1 MTFAEI
7 MQLKGKEAG
16 LSFTAQQLEQFSAYY
31 ELLVETNKV
40 MNLTAITE
48 PEEVAVKHMIDS
60 LLAFD
65 EKLFGEKT
73 LADVGTGAG
82 FPGIPLK
89 IYCPS
94 LKVTLIDSLAKRLKF
109 LETVI
114 IELGL
119 KGIRCVHLRAE
130 DAGRDP
136 RHREKYDLV
145 TARAVARLSVLA
157 EYCLPLEAGRAEM
170 GTKHSSKAIEVVRV
184 PLAKVIPNPY
194 QPRKTFDEDGLQ
206 DLAASIAQYGVLQPL
221 LVAPMED
228 GSGNYLLIAGE
239 RRLRASKMA
248 ALSEI
253 PVIISDY
260 TQQQIAEIAL
270 IENLQRED
278 LHYLEEAEG
287 YEMLMNEFHLTQD
300 SMAARV
306 GKKQSTIA
314 NKLRLLRL
322 PQPVRESLRKN
333 ALTER
338 HARVL
343 LKLPTEAEQLQIV
356 ETIVKNNFSVRQT
369 EEYVKKYL
377 DTDEGE
383 VTPKKKRLVIVN
395 DVRIYLNSI
404 KQIVSTIKDVGIPVS
419 MEQDVDGGDVLVTL
433 RIRNTK
439 KPKEPRLF

>member
-136 RHREKYDLV
+136 RH
-145 TARAVARLSVLA
+145 
-157 EYCLPLEAGRAEM
+157 
-170 GTKHSSKAIEVVRV
+170 
-184 PLAKVIPNPY
+184 
-194 QPRKTFDEDGLQ
+194 
-206 DLAASIAQYGVLQPL
+206 
-221 LVAPMED
+221 
-228 GSGNYLLIAGE
+228 LIAGE